1 MMYSGMYSA
10 SWTRGQRL
18 DMTIREETE
27 ALERK
32 TLSPYASLSANSLGR
47 DYPDEPCSLRTCYQ
61 QDRDRVLHSK
71 AFRRL
76 KNKTQVFL
84 APAGAHYR
92 TRLTHTLEVQ
102 QISRTVAR
110 ALRLNEDLTEA
121 IALAHDLGH
130 TPFGHAGERALNQL
144 CPEGFSHYDQGLRV
158 VELLEKEGKGLNLT
172 KEVRDGI
179 FQHRVDGKP
188 MTLEGKVVQL
198 CDKIAYLSHDIDDA
212 MRAGLL
218 SEDMLPREYTAVL
231 GNSVRKRLDTMVRG
245 IIDYSLN
252 QPKVDMLPRVKEA
265 VSGLRAFMF
274 SHLYLQSAAKSE
286 EGKAQELL
294 KRLYEY
300 YIEHDTELPREYVEA
315 VWIRGESWSRA
326 VCDYIAGMT
335 DEYAI
340 NRYKAL
346 FLPQPW
352 EY

>member
-1 MMYSGMYSA
+1 MI
-10 SWTRGQRL
+10 R
-18 DMTIREETE
+18 MTIREQTE
-27 ALERK
+27 EIERR
-32 TLSPYASLSANSLGR
+32 TLSPYAALSANSLGR
-47 DYPDEPCSLRTCYQ
+47 DFPDEPCPIRTCYQ
-61 QDRDRVLHSK
+61 RDRDRVLHSK

-130 TPFGHAGERALNQL
+130 TPFGHAGERALNAL

-158 VELLEKEGKGLNLT
+158 VELLEKDGRGLNLT

-179 FQHRVDGKP
+179 YHHRVDGTP

-198 CDKIAYLSHDIDDA
+198 CDKIAYISHDIDDA
-212 MRAGLL
+212 MRAGIL
-218 SEDMLPREYTAVL
+218 SEEMLPREYTAVL
-231 GNSVRKRLDTMVRG
+231 GHSVRERLDTMVHG
-245 IIDYSLN
+245 IIDCSLG
-252 QPKVDMLPRVKEA
+252 QPRVDVTPRVKDA
-265 VSGLRAFMF
+265 VAGLRSFMF
-274 SHLYLQSAAKSE
+274 NHLYINSAAKTE
-286 EGKAQELL
+286 EGKAQLLL
-294 KRLYEY
+294 KSLYEY

-326 VCDYIAGMT
+326 VCDYISGMT
-335 DEYAI
+335 DEYAMD
-340 NRYKAL
+340 RYKEL
-346 FLPQPW
+346 FLPRPW

>member
-1 MMYSGMYSA
+1 
-10 SWTRGQRL
+10 
-18 DMTIREETE
+18 MTVREQTE
-27 ALERK
+27 LLERRI
-32 TLSPYASLSANSLGR
+32 LSPYAALSVASQGR
-47 DYPDEPCSLRTCYQ
+47 DHPDEPCSIRTCYQ

-84 APAGAHYR
+84 APSGAHYR

-130 TPFGHAGERALNQL
+130 TPFGHAGERELNKL

-158 VELLEKEGKGLNLT
+158 VELLEKEGRGLNLT
-172 KEVRDGI
+172 REVRDGI
-179 FQHRVDGKP
+179 FHHRVDGKP

-218 SEDMLPREYTAVL
+218 SEEMLPREFTAVL
-231 GNSVRKRLDTMVRG
+231 GHSVRERLDSMVHG
-245 IIDYSLN
+245 IIDCSLD
-252 QPKVDMLPRVKEA
+252 QPKVDMTPRVKEA
-265 VSGLRAFMF
+265 VAGLREFMF
-274 SHLYLQSAAKSE
+274 SHLYLQSAAKAE
-286 EGKAQELL
+286 EGKAQNLL
-294 KRLYEY
+294 RSLYEY
-300 YIEHDTELPREYVEA
+300 YIAHDTELPREYVEG

-326 VCDYIAGMT
+326 VCDYISGMT
-335 DEYAI
+335 DEYAM
-340 NRYKAL
+340 NRYKSL

-352 EY
+352 EN

>member
-1 MMYSGMYSA
+1 MCCVSWMKGQA
-10 SWTRGQRL
+10 SK
-18 DMTIREETE
+18 MTIREQTE
-27 ALERK
+27 ALERQ
-32 TLSPYASLSANSLGR
+32 TLSPYASLSVNSQGR
-47 DYPDEPCSLRTCYQ
+47 DHPDELCSIRTCYQ

-76 KNKTQVFL
+76 KDKTQVFL
-84 APAGAHYR
+84 APSGAHYR

-179 FQHRVDGKP
+179 FQHRVEGKP

-218 SEDMLPREYTAVL
+218 SEEMLPREYTAVL
-231 GNSVRKRLDTMVRG
+231 GDSVRKRLDTMVRG

-252 QPKVDMLPRVKEA
+252 QPKVDMSPRVKEA
-265 VSGLRAFMF
+265 VTGLRSFMF
-274 SHLYLQSAAKSE
+274 SHLYLQSEAKAE
-286 EGKAQELL
+286 EGKAQDLL
-294 KRLYEY
+294 KSLYHY
-300 YIEHDTELPREYVEA
+300 YTEHDTELPREYVEA

-340 NRYKAL
+340 NRYKEL

-352 EY
+352 EN

>member
-1 MMYSGMYSA
+1 
-10 SWTRGQRL
+10 
-18 DMTIREETE
+18 MTIREQSEN
-27 ALERK
+27 LERK
-32 TLSPYASLSANSLGR
+32 TLSPYASLSANSRGR
-47 DYPDEPCSLRTCYQ
+47 DREEDACPIRTCYQ
-61 QDRDRVLHSK
+61 RDRDRILHSK

-130 TPFGHAGERALNQL
+130 TPFGHAGERELNRL

-158 VELLEKEGKGLNLT
+158 VEFLEKDGEGLNLT

-179 FQHRVDGKP
+179 FHHRVDGAP

-218 SEDMLPREYTAVL
+218 REEMLPKEYTAVL
-231 GNSVRKRLDTMVRG
+231 GHSVRERLNTMVHG
-245 IIDYSLN
+245 IIDCSLN
-252 QPKVDMLPRVKEA
+252 QPRVDVLPRVKEA
-265 VSGLRAFMF
+265 VAGLREFMF
-274 SHLYLQSAAKSE
+274 RNLYIHSAAKTE

-294 KRLYEY
+294 HSLYNY
-300 YIEHDTELPREYVEA
+300 YIEHHTEMPREFVEG

-340 NRYKAL
+340 DRYKEL